1 MKILIIGG
9 GGMLGQDLVR
19 VLQECRHAVLSPS
32 RAELDITNPESVRS
46 YIMREQPQC
55 VLLSAAYTRVDDCES
70 HTDLAWS
77 VNADGPR
84 NVALACRSV
93 GARLIYVSTDYVFNG
108 RKTTPYTEDDLPDP
122 TSVYGQTKLAGEM
135 HIKEI
140 LRDYLSVRTSW
151 LYGLHGRNFVATIL
165 KKAQTEKELRVVN
178 DQKGSP
184 TYTGDLAEGLATLV
198 GIKDAKGIVNVTN
211 TQSCTWFEFAETILR
226 LKNVGDVTVYPV
238 TSEQFKVP
246 AKRPANSILAS
257 DRYLR
262 LTGKTLRPWKEA
274 LVDYLALRG

>member
-1 MKILIIGG
+1 MKVLIVGG
-9 GGMLGQDLVR
+9 SGMLGQDLVR
-19 VLQECRHAVLSPS
+19 TLRECHHEVLAPTH
-32 RAELDITNPESVRS
+32 AELDITNPESS
-46 YIMREQPQC
+46 YIVREKPNC
-55 VLLSAAYTRVDDCES
+55 VLLAAAYTRVDDCES
-70 HTDLAWS
+70 HHDLAWS
-77 VNADGPR
+77 VNAKGPR
-84 NVALACRSV
+84 NVARACREV
-93 GARLIYVSTDYVFNG
+93 GARLIHISTDYVFNG
-108 RKTTPYTEDDLPDP
+108 GKTTPYTEDDPPDP

-140 LRDYLSVRTSW
+140 LRDYLIVRTSW

-226 LKNVGDVTVYPV
+226 LKNIGDVTVYPV

-257 DRYLR
+257 DRYLL

-274 LVDYLALRG
+274 LADYLALRG